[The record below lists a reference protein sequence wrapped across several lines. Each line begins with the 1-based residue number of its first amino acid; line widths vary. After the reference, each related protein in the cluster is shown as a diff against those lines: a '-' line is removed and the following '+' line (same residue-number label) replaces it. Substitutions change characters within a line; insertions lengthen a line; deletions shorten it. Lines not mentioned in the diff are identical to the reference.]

1 MHLYLRSG
9 HRRITS
15 GDSHFLYLHSHLHTM
30 ITRPSCS
37 SVKPEF
43 ELRGQTDN
51 LLRYNIT
58 EHQETDEA
66 TGEVRILYKYTEDVL
81 DYSEYM
87 AIYQGIW
94 SWGHTDGTR
103 RLERQGMHARA
114 DTYISECE
122 DKGLTELAAQW
133 REWKNAVRA
142 TKTQEKFPEVCTYPA
157 EPERP

>member
-15 GDSHFLYLHSHLHTM
+15 GDSHFFCLHPHLHTM

-37 SVKPEF
+37 SVKPES

-103 RLERQGMHARA
+103 RLERQGMHTRA

-142 TKTQEKFPEVCTYPA
+142 TKTQEKFPEACTYPA

>member
-1 MHLYLRSG
+1 MNPDDIL
-9 HRRITS
+9 
-15 GDSHFLYLHSHLHTM
+15 FLYLHSHLHTM

-37 SVKPEF
+37 SVKPES

-142 TKTQEKFPEVCTYPA
+142 TKTQEKFPETCTYPA
-157 EPERP
+157 EPQRP